1 MRLNWLSFPLF
12 LKITLAGNKAEFE
25 EFTFLS
31 RRARW
36 VRLTVKKV
44 YGSSGGV
51 GIKEV
56 EFYNEM
62 CKQSELLL
70 DNVRKSKKLAD

>member
-1 MRLNWLSFPLF
+1 MLV
-12 LKITLAGNKAEFE
+12 GNKVEFE
-25 EFTFLS
+25 EFIFLFCRVS
-31 RRARW
+31 W
-36 VRLTVKKV
+36 VRLIVKKV

-62 CKQSELLL
+62 CK
-70 DNVRKSKKLAD
+70 